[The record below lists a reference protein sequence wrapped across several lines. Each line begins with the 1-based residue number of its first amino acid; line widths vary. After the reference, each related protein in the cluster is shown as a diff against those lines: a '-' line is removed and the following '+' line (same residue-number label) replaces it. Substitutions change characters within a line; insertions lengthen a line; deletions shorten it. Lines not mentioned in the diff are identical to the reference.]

1 MMLIKE
7 NHEPCTKI
15 EDGERFFNF
24 YPPQVPEDDEDID
37 DDDGD
42 VEELESQMDEDY
54 EIRLTIRDQLVRHA
68 VNLWLTWFN
77 SWFMAFLLENVWI

>member
-1 MMLIKE
+1 MLIKE

-24 YPPQVPEDDEDID
+24 FNPPQVPEDDEDND
-37 DDDGD
+37 DD
-42 VEELESQMDEDY
+42 VEELESQMDEDC
-54 EIRLTIRDQLVRHA
+54 EIGLTIRDQLVRHA
-68 VNLWLTWFN
+68 VNLWLTRFN

>member
-1 MMLIKE
+1 MLIKE

-24 YPPQVPEDDEDID
+24 FYPPQVPEDDEDID
-37 DDDGD
+37 DDDDDD

-54 EIRLTIRDQLVRHA
+54 EIGCKSLVDVVQLVVHGLLAREC
-68 VNLWLTWFN
+68 LDLTLINQMF
-77 SWFMAFLLENVWI
+77 AF